1 MTASSA
7 AKCSMKQFNIDPK
20 SYSRFVV
27 VKYFSPDSQ
36 KTASKS
42 LLSISPAYGSQ

>member
-7 AKCSMKQFNIDPK
+7 AKCSIKQFNIHPK

-27 VKYFSPDSQ
+27 VKYICPDSQ
-36 KTASKS
+36 KTVSRS